1 MRNKFSEYLNWTEK
15 QNKQLWEKPL
25 IIFDTNIL
33 LELYKQFPSSANNL
47 FQIFKSI
54 SEKTELWIPFQVAK
68 EFFRNQDAV
77 IKERNS
83 KLDEF
88 NKKLD
93 NIKKDFNLKINNLNI
108 KKEVNE
114 QIQKS
119 SKVIIDELDKIIS
132 CTTKFQ
138 KTLLSEYKK
147 NDDSLLEQ
155 IVELFEN
162 NTGDE
167 PADQKVIDS
176 IYEEGERRYNFG
188 YPPGYKD
195 EKQTK
200 YMHKNI
206 IYQNKFGDLVIWKQI
221 LEYCHEKKYKNVIL
235 VTNDEKEDWIYKV
248 SGQKYG
254 ARPELRRE
262 IKDYSEVNLFEIY
275 NLNRFL
281 ELISKYMEYMG
292 NSDNKDLIDKIN
304 EYLTAESIKIDS
316 TNDLNPDSNF
326 VNPNS
331 FYSSD
336 LYKNLNKEFHYP
348 SEATSRK
355 YFQLLNEK
363 VKVIKERRKLERL
376 LEKEKEKSIIGESSG
391 MIRVKINSLNKIER
405 EINQLN
411 EIEWLI
417 EKKMEMEMEMEM
429 EKLKRR

>member
-54 SEKTELWIPFQVAK
+54 SEKTKLWIPFQVAK

-114 QIQKS
+114 QIQES

-132 CTTKFQ
+132 CTTNFQ
-138 KTLLSEYKK
+138 GELLNQYKK
-147 NDDSLLEQ
+147 NDDSLLEK
-155 IVELFEN
+155 IVALFQN
-162 NTGDE
+162 NTGDAPE
-167 PADQKVIDS
+167 NQKVIDS
-176 IYEEGERRYNFG
+176 IYDEGERRYNFE

-195 EKQTK
+195 QKETK

-221 LEYCHEKKYKNVIL
+221 LEYCHKEKYKNVIF
-235 VTNDEKEDWIYKV
+235 VTNDEKEDWVYKV

-254 ARPELRRE
+254 ARPELIRE
-262 IKDYSEVNLFEIY
+262 IMDYSEVNLFEIY

-281 ELISKYMEYMG
+281 ELIPKYMD
-292 NSDNKDLIDKIN
+292 NSNNCDLINKIN
-304 EYLTAESIKIDS
+304 KYLTAESIKIDS
-316 TNDLNPDSNF
+316 TNDLNPESNF
-326 VNPNS
+326 VDPNS
-331 FYSSD
+331 FCLND
-336 LYKNLNKEFHYP
+336 LYKNLNKELYY
-348 SEATSRK
+348 SNEATNGEYSQLIRK
-355 YFQLLNEK
+355 KINQ
-363 VKVIKERRKLERL
+363 IKERRKLKRL
-376 LEKEKEKSIIGESSG
+376 ILEKEKEKITILESPG
-391 MIRVKINSLNKIER
+391 IMGRKINKLIELEK
-405 EINQLN
+405 EIDRLKT
-411 EIEWLI
+411 IEWLI
-417 EKKMEMEMEMEM
+417 KTEMKWNGME
-429 EKLKRR
+429 